1 MSQVGAHTE
10 HGMGAKGGY
19 LLDRFGYFSGGQEE
33 RLVAGLYNSFPLHL
47 NLPLASKDPT
57 ATVVPEA

>member
-1 MSQVGAHTE
+1 MEADQ
-10 HGMGAKGGY
+10 
-19 LLDRFGYFSGGQEE
+19 FSFLEDLGGQEE